1 MDDKEVALE
10 LLKIYL
16 QYHRERMELDQLVE
30 AYLAILAAIKGG
42 LNVPATSGGAEEPL
56 VSQQGEQKE
65 TQESKD
71 DDSLFD
77 FKEPISLSDKEA

>member
-30 AYLAILAAIKGG
+30 AYLAILAAVKGG
-42 LNVPATSGGAEEPL
+42 LNLPTQQETDQGIIGG
-56 VSQQGEQKE
+56 QQEQKE
-65 TQESKD
+65 SSGGKED
-71 DDSLFD
+71 DNLFD

>member
-16 QYHRERMELDQLVE
+16 QYHRERLELEQLVE

-42 LNVPATSGGAEEPL
+42 LNLPEPEAGGEEKKAEETP
-56 VSQQGEQKE
+56 
-65 TQESKD
+65 SKD

-77 FKEPISLSDKEA
+77 FKEPLSLSDKEA

>member
-30 AYLAILAAIKGG
+30 AYLAILAAVKGG
-42 LNVPATSGGAEEPL
+42 LNLPPQQEADQGLIGG
-56 VSQQGEQKE
+56 QQEQKE
-65 TQESKD
+65 SSGGKE

>member
-1 MDDKEVALE
+1 MDEKEVALE

-16 QYHRERMELDQLVE
+16 EQHRERMELDQLVE
-30 AYLAILAAIKGG
+30 TYLAILQAVSAGPQLLESSPQQPPAGG
-42 LNVPATSGGAEEPL
+42 EE
-56 VSQQGEQKE
+56 EKKE
-65 TQESKD
+65 ES

>member
-16 QYHRERMELDQLVE
+16 QYHRERLELEQLVE

-42 LNVPATSGGAEEPL
+42 LNLPAPETGPGTGDEKKTESTP
-56 VSQQGEQKE
+56 SKE
-65 TQESKD
+65 

-77 FKEPISLSDKEA
+77 FKEPLSLSDKEA